1 MIERGETGKRGDLR
15 AHELLR
21 GAYDAGYRFE
31 PGFKGFRAAFLYRDD
46 RRCETGAL
54 EVRSPGSVR
63 PGGGLGAGAGRV
75 RREMSSMVGH
85 RFNLSCD
92 EADGRY
98 PLSLGEEEHPLG
110 CLVKVDDPF
119 ESSYRVLCGRISQ
132 VNRTLENLWSSI
144 RVQNLL
150 WTGTCNDSYV
160 VVDDA
165 CLPLARQVVRAQDTG
180 TAVRQLLLKDHE
192 LPGGGRDGLA
202 GAANAGTTDLVE
214 A

>member
-1 MIERGETGKRGDLR
+1 MIERGENGKRGDLR

-21 GAYDAGYRFE
+21 GACDAGYRFE
-31 PGFKGFRAAFLYRDD
+31 PGFKGFRAAVLYRDD

-54 EVRSPGSVR
+54 EIRSPGSVR
-63 PGGGLGAGAGRV
+63 LGGGLGAGAGRV

-85 RFNLSCD
+85 RFSLFCD

-98 PLSLGEEEHPLG
+98 PLSPGEEEHPRG
-110 CLVKVDDPF
+110 CPVKVDDPF
-119 ESSYRVLCGRISQ
+119 QSSYRVLCGRISQ

-150 WTGTCNDSYV
+150 WTGTCNDSYIV
-160 VVDDA
+160 VGDI
-165 CLPLARQVVRAQDTG
+165 CLPLARRVVRARDTG

-192 LPGGGRDGLA
+192 LPGDGRGGVA
-202 GAANAGTTDLVE
+202 GAADAVRTDLVE